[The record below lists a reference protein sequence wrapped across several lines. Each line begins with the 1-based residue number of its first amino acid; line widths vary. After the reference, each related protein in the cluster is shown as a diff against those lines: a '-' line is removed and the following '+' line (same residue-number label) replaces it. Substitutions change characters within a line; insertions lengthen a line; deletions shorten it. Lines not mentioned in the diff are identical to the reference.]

1 MATWFDIKLRT
12 MQKMFAANGNTI
24 PNDAASVDYIAAMP
38 GACNEALQLLS
49 TAGKFIIKSI
59 QVAHNPVSNLINDS
73 RRIMTTEGGTLS
85 IEAEGARSLYV
96 EVYGSC
102 TMTIAVGD
110 YPTTPE
116 TITSDTCY
124 TPLKRLIDNPN
135 GLKVKVTFTSDYPLA
150 IKNYAL
156 YRATFKTVDDI
167 QPFTDVFKY
176 DLSQLAPSFYM
187 LTEDPL
193 VYEGSNS
200 TKRYMQTSDFFQE
213 GGRILVLDRNMP
225 GNYTVYYKAYPP
237 SITSG
242 TEDDYVLEVD
252 PEVEALIPL
261 YMASELFKDD
271 DNSIATSY
279 RNEFEVGLQ
288 RLKDAVKGPMSEV
301 FTSESG
307 WI

>member
-12 MQKMFAANGNTI
+12 MQKVFAANGNTI

-38 GACNEALQLLS
+38 GACNEALQSLS

-59 QVAHNPVSNLINDS
+59 QIAHNPVSNMVNDS
-73 RRIMTTEGGTLS
+73 RRIMSTEGGTLS
-85 IEAEGARSLYV
+85 FEADGARSLYV

-110 YPTTPE
+110 YPATPE
-116 TITSDTCY
+116 TITSDSCY

-135 GLKVKVTFTSDYPLA
+135 GLKVVVTFTSEYPLS

-156 YRATFKTVDDI
+156 YRATFNTEDDV
-167 QPFTDVFKY
+167 QTFTDVFKF
-176 DLSQLAPSFYM
+176 DLSQIAPDFYM

-193 VYEGSNS
+193 VYEGSES

-213 GGRILVLDRNMP
+213 GGRILVLDRKMP

-237 SITSG
+237 TITSG

-288 RLKDAVKGPMSEV
+288 RLKDAAKGPMSEV
-301 FTSESG
+301 FISESG